1 MSGGFFYYFHS
12 YYLLFMGLVKRKL
25 SSFWSLLKQSY
36 FSWNRND
43 PWARSATIAYY
54 ALFSLP
60 SLLIIV
66 VTVAGYFFGKEAVQ
80 GRITQEIGEFIGVE
94 AADAIEGMVAN
105 AALNQS
111 STWAVIFG
119 FAFLIFGATGV
130 FFQLKAA
137 MNNIWNIAVKKNTVK
152 RIVINRIISLGMVF
166 VLGLLLLISLVI
178 SAVLAA
184 IKDYVASIEPA
195 VTTFLMEVLN
205 FALSFGI
212 IMSLFAAIFK
222 WLPDVKLKW
231 KTTYL
236 GAMLTTCLFLIAEY
250 LIGFYFGQSN
260 PGSVY
265 GGASSVVLILLWV
278 YYTCLIVFFG
288 AEFTVQ
294 YALHK
299 KDKVEP
305 NEYAEP
311 AIYQELERLEQKRG
325 QLVDEKRILDTL
337 QSHVDEE
344 EERQKQRKKQE
355 EDDRSSS

>member
-1 MSGGFFYYFHS
+1 MGEIKRRFKVFMR
-12 YYLLFMGLVKRKL
+12 LLTNA
-25 SSFWSLLKQSY
+25 Y
-36 FSWNRND
+36 TSWNRND

-66 VTVAGYFFGKEAVQ
+66 VTLAGYFFGRKAVQ
-80 GRITQEIGEFIGVE
+80 GRITQEIGEFIGLD
-94 AADAIEGMVAN
+94 AAQAIEKMVAN
-105 AALNQS
+105 AALDQS

-152 RIVINRIISLGMVF
+152 RVIINRIISLGMVL

-178 SAVLAA
+178 SAVLNAL
-184 IKDYVASIEPA
+184 KDYVMSIAPA
-195 VTTFLMEVLN
+195 ITVFLLDVAN
-205 FALSFGI
+205 FLISFII
-212 IMSLFAAIFK
+212 IMSLFASIFK
-222 WLPDVKLKW
+222 LLPDVKLRW

-236 GAMLTTCLFLIAEY
+236 GAMLTTFLFLIAEY
-250 LIGFYFGQSN
+250 LISFYFGQSN

-278 YYTCLIVFFG
+278 YYTCLILFYG

-294 YALHK
+294 FALYK
-299 KDKVEP
+299 REKVEP
-305 NEYAEP
+305 KAFAEP

-325 QLVDEKRILDTL
+325 QLIDEKRILDTL
-337 QSHVDEE
+337 QSHTTKEE
-344 EERQKQRKKQE
+344 EEKKLAEQREKEKKERLMQKLNKKKKP
-355 EDDRSSS
+355 